1 MNKLFT
7 IKFSLLFTLLSS
19 SSLLMSADKKLA
31 QTGFQFLSVSSDAR
45 AGAMGDAMTTIFGQ
59 SSSLF
64 FNPAGM
70 SRQISF
76 IDVSLS
82 QNQWIAGINHN
93 AISVSTAPSHGKY
106 GVFGISFIHVDYGDI
121 QGTMVWDNSQGF
133 IDTEILNPSAM
144 AFGVGYAKSLSDKF
158 SVGGQVKTATQYL
171 GKNVVPDSDTTQSVV
186 KNIADAVAFD
196 FGTIYETGWK
206 SFSFGMS
213 VRNFSQ
219 EIKFHTEGFQL
230 PLTFTIGASIDLMEF
245 LPSKPSVNK
254 LILTVDAL
262 HPRSYSERMNIGME
276 YKLINMI
283 NIRSGYLL
291 NYDEKNFTA
300 GVGFQKHVGSLF
312 ISVDYA
318 YTPFGVFDNVQRL
331 SLNISLD

>member
-19 SSLLMSADKKLA
+19 SSLLMSGDKKLA

-93 AISVSTAPSHGKY
+93 AISVSTAPYHGKY

-158 SVGGQVKTATQYL
+158 SL
-171 GKNVVPDSDTTQSVV
+171 
-186 KNIADAVAFD
+186 
-196 FGTIYETGWK
+196 
-206 SFSFGMS
+206 
-213 VRNFSQ
+213 
-219 EIKFHTEGFQL
+219 
-230 PLTFTIGASIDLMEF
+230 
-245 LPSKPSVNK
+245 
-254 LILTVDAL
+254 
-262 HPRSYSERMNIGME
+262 
-276 YKLINMI
+276 
-283 NIRSGYLL
+283 
-291 NYDEKNFTA
+291 
-300 GVGFQKHVGSLF
+300 
-312 ISVDYA
+312 
-318 YTPFGVFDNVQRL
+318 L
-331 SLNISLD
+331 SLLSLSSPSSSL

>member
-7 IKFSLLFTLLSS
+7 LKYSLLLTLLST
-19 SSLLMSADKKLA
+19 SLLIGADKKLA
-31 QTGFQFLSVSSDAR
+31 QTGFQFLSVSSDAK

-59 SSSLF
+59 SKSLF

-70 SRQISF
+70 SRQQSF
-76 IDVSLS
+76 VDASLS

-93 AISVSTAPSHGKY
+93 AISVSTSPSNGKY
-106 GVFGISFIHVDYGDI
+106 GVFGISFVHVDYGEI

-144 AFGVGYAKSLSDKF
+144 ALGLGYAKSLSDKF
-158 SVGGQVKTATQYL
+158 SVGGQIKTASQYL
-171 GKNVVPDSDTTQSVV
+171 GKNVVPESDTTQSVV
-186 KNIADAVAFD
+186 KNIAEAVAFD

-219 EIKFHTEGFQL
+219 ETKFYTEGFQL
-230 PLTFTIGASIDLMEF
+230 PLTFTIGASMNLMDF
-245 LPSKPSVNK
+245 LPSKSLVHQ
-254 LILTVDAL
+254 LILSVDAL
-262 HPRSYSERMNIGME
+262 HPRSYSERVNIGME
-276 YKLINMI
+276 YRMIDLI
-283 NIRSGYLL
+283 NIRTGYLL
-291 NYDEKNFTA
+291 NYDEQNITA
-300 GVGFQKHVGSLF
+300 GFGVQKHVGPLF

-331 SLNISLD
+331 SINLSLF